1 MTIFGYGYEYFLC
14 KKIFCV
20 FGLTEAE
27 AYLNKL
33 NELVCETP
41 LGFGEGQT
49 VEVSILADDFIINT
63 GLEYKFVASSSI
75 KYEEDYVD
83 DVVQNEACSRFRV
96 FAVYLFFIYAFL
108 FISRYFNE

>member
-1 MTIFGYGYEYFLC
+1 M
-14 KKIFCV
+14 

-96 FAVYLFFIYAFL
+96 FACRLFIFYLCFFIY
-108 FISRYFNE
+108 